1 MLFARKY
8 IAPLFIMSQK
18 MIVLP
23 ELSDITYFISE
34 AENLGRSSNDNN
46 NKIRENIIAC
56 MAHIDEEYF
65 LEIRYGDEWQRL
77 KTEFDEKMRLICPEY
92 ASYSIQYK
100 AGRGNNYDYLISF
113 FNESN
118 KKITDEKLE
127 FKFNASTIN
136 EAPQFVSPM
145 KPSQYLS
152 QPFEEYYY
160 DNYLVNLL
168 NNFGVTVPER
178 NLYLKSV
185 HNNKPKCMEEA
196 KRLYYEGCKQS
207 SKYTGT
213 ENAINF
219 YQSCNEMSRKCI
231 KKFID
236 ETELDIEKLT
246 QYLISSQD
254 KKNYLLY
261 KDKNF
266 YIETTNCDDYIIV
279 SYLKNPEKS
288 RYEATTKTGK
298 KINILLRWKNGNGI
312 AYPAFQIS

>member
-1 MLFARKY
+1 
-8 IAPLFIMSQK
+8 MSQK

-77 KTEFDEKMRLICPEY
+77 KTDFDNKMRLICPEY
-92 ASYSIQYK
+92 VSYSIQHK
-100 AGRGNNYDYLISF
+100 AGRGHNYDYLISF
-113 FNESN
+113 FNETN

-127 FKFNASTIN
+127 FKFNAANID

-196 KRLYYEGCKQS
+196 QRFYYEGCKQS

-213 ENAINF
+213 EKAINF
-219 YQSCNEMSRKCI
+219 YQSCNEMSRECI

-279 SYLKNPEKS
+279 SYSKNPEKT

-298 KINILLRWKNGNGI
+298 KN
-312 AYPAFQIS
+312 